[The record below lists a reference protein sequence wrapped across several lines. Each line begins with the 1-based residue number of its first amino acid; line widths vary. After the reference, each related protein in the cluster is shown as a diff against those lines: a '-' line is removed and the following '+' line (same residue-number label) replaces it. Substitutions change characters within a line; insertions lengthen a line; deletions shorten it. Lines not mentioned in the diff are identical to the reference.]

1 MKEKNRFCANL
12 GLLKISGFLN
22 HKDNKIYF
30 AFHSCLQD
38 DDYFNSKYIF
48 SFEEIRNLIQKE
60 NSEFEKIIN
69 SYCKFISDK
78 NGFGTCDCH
87 RNQKKFDGIVVN
99 LNFSCNINCK
109 YCFTKELRDETIIWS
124 KDLENLYFDFLK
136 KVSECDFE
144 TITVTGQGEPFFYK
158 KRFYEFLKN
167 IPENSKL
174 KKINIITNGTL
185 IDEEFFEIIKNLKVY
200 FNFSVSLNAFN
211 KESYKKVT
219 GTELFETVLKNINL
233 LKEKSLELS
242 NLRLLNTSF
251 VISDEIIENKLEF
264 VKFISELNFPIKI
277 LFDNYKK
284 FSSKEIE
291 NFKTL
296 ENFHNY
302 SLE

>member
-48 SFEEIRNLIQKE
+48 SFEEIKELIKKE

-69 SYCKFISDK
+69 SYCKLISDK

-109 YCFTKELRDETIIWS
+109 YCFTRELRNETAIWS

-185 IDEEFFEIIKNLKVY
+185 LDEEFFEIIKNLKIY
-200 FNFSVSLNAFN
+200 FNFSVSLNAFD
-211 KESYKKVT
+211 KESYKEIT
-219 GTELFETVLKNINL
+219 NSECFDIVLKNLEL
-233 LKEKSLELS
+233 LKNKSLELS
-242 NLRLLNTSF
+242 NLKLLNTSF
-251 VISDEIIENKLEF
+251 VISEEIINNKLKF
-264 VKFISELNFPIKI
+264 VEFISQLNYPIKI
-277 LFDNYKK
+277 LFNNYLT
-284 FSSKEIE
+284 FTQEEID
-291 NFKTL
+291 NFKML
-296 ENFHNY
+296 ETAHNY
-302 SLE
+302 NLQ

>member
-48 SFEEIRNLIQKE
+48 SFEEIRELIQKE

-69 SYCKFISDK
+69 SYCKLISDK

-109 YCFTKELRDETIIWS
+109 YCFTKELRSETTIWS

-144 TITVTGQGEPFFYK
+144 TITVTGQGEPFYYK
-158 KRFYEFLKN
+158 NRFYNFLRN

-174 KKINIITNGTL
+174 RKINIITNGTL

-219 GTELFETVLKNINL
+219 GTKLFETVLKNINL
-233 LKEKSLELS
+233 LKEKSFELS

-264 VKFISELNFPIKI
+264 IKFISELNFPIKI